1 MKRKYKTLSIAFV
14 LLFIIGGLIYLKLS
28 GRSAA
33 LIYDQTHDNPYIT
46 TKAEL
51 DAVLNS
57 FEKVSYKEMDKDYLK
72 YSKMNLSKYSSMVR
86 SGTFYKIPSDSIYH
100 RIVGKTRI
108 KNLVSKDKN
117 YYAALRGED
126 VDVYWLL
133 DKRILY
139 KVIELQ
145 DELEKMGHNRN
156 AMFLRSGHRH
166 PRRND
171 EVGGA
176 TKSQHL
182 SGKAV
187 DISVQDINRDGKY
200 TEADKKIVLDLAEN
214 KIIKNSGGVGL
225 YPGTR
230 AVHLDIRGYRA
241 RWNSYSRK

>member
-86 SGTFYKIPSDSIYH
+86 NGTFYKIPSDSIYH

-117 YYAALRGED
+117 YYTALRGED

>member
-1 MKRKYKTLSIAFV
+1 MKRKLIIFSII
-14 LLFIIGGLIYLKLS
+14 LFILFVIGGLVFLKLS

-33 LIYDQTHDNPYIT
+33 LIYDQTHDNPYVT
-46 TKAEL
+46 TKIQV
-51 DAVLNS
+51 DAILNS
-57 FEKVSYKEMDKDYLK
+57 FEKLSYKDIDENYLK

-86 SGTFYKIPSDSIYH
+86 SGTFYKVPSDSIYH

-126 VDVYWLL
+126 VDVIWLL

-187 DISVQDINRDGKY
+187 DITVQDINQDGKY
-200 TEADKKIVLDLAEN
+200 TDADKQIVLDLAEN

-230 AVHLDIRGYRA
+230 SVHLDVRGYRA